1 MERHIFLF
9 EDDVHQKEFSWF
21 SLIRRTK
28 VWKDFS
34 VHPIYFCQRAYM
46 EDSCDSLKGNSWK
59 DIEPFLKYCKGFERK
74 TYCICLWNGSCS
86 TVLKGVL
93 KHWEECRV
101 LDCMTAVCQYSVC
114 LILYFEWLYKY
125 NSKSPFFPK
134 LLVMQ

>member
-1 MERHIFLF
+1 MKRHIFLF
-9 EDDVHQKEFSWF
+9 KDDVHQKEFSWF

-34 VHPIYFCQRAYM
+34 VHPIHFCQSLHGRKLWFPKGKF
-46 EDSCDSLKGNSWK
+46 LKGHWA
-59 DIEPFLKYCKGFERK
+59 FLEILQGFERK
-74 TYCICLWNGSCS
+74 TYCNCLWNGSCS

-125 NSKSPFFPK
+125 NSKSPFFPR